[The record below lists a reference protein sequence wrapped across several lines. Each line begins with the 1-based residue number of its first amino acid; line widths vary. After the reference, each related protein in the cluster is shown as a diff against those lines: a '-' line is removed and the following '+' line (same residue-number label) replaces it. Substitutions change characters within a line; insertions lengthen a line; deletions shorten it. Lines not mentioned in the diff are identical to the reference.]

1 MVNDLCGKSSWFDHS
16 PFESGKKETE
26 FIKILADNNKQVI
39 KAFIF

>member
-1 MVNDLCGKSSWFDHS
+1 MICVENQGYLITHHLKVG
-16 PFESGKKETE
+16 EKETE